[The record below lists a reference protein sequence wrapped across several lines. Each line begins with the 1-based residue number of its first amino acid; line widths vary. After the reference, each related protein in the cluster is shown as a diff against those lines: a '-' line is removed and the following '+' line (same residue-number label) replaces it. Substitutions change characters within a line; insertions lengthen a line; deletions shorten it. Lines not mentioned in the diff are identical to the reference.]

1 MNPVRNSSRALSPT
15 GIILI
20 GNPAAGQRGTISY
33 GVIGETHDKRI
44 GKHIE
49 AGSADS

>member
-1 MNPVRNSSRALSPT
+1 MSPVRDSSRALSPT
-15 GIILI
+15 GMILI
-20 GNPAAGQRGTISY
+20 GKPASEQRGIISY
-33 GVIGETHDKRI
+33 RVKGETHDKRI